1 MEDSFRY
8 ILEILTPRRFA
19 ILKYLMKER
28 HPEEVAREFSVSRQA
43 ADKHI
48 AILYRAG
55 LVEKHIKEGTRP
67 MVYYQ
72 TTDAGA
78 KFMNDIVEAIENHI
92 LEIKKQ
98 ISDKIRE
105 FDEMLVNGDLSE
117 REYWHL
123 RRKLEVR
130 FEWVKS

>member
-43 ADKHI
+43 ADKHL

-78 KFMNDIVEAIENHI
+78 KFMND
-92 LEIKKQ
+92 
-98 ISDKIRE
+98 
-105 FDEMLVNGDLSE
+105 MLVNGELSE

>member
-1 MEDSFRY
+1 MENSFRY
-8 ILEILTPRRFA
+8 MLETLTPRRFA

-28 HPEEVAREFSVSRQA
+28 HPEDVAREFSVSRQA
-43 ADKHI
+43 ADKHL
-48 AILYRAG
+48 AILYRAW

-78 KFMNDIVEAIENHI
+78 KFINDIEEAVENHI
-92 LEIKKQ
+92 LEIKKY
-98 ISDKIRE
+98 IYDKIRE
-105 FDEMLVNGDLSE
+105 FDEMLVNGELSE
-117 REYWHL
+117 QEYWHH

-130 FEWVKS
+130 FQWVKL